1 MSRNLRRPRKVR
13 GDLGAPGDG
22 IPDSAP
28 CIHSG
33 MEVLRILL
41 GLVLLLPALGQDEEF
56 KTRLSPSERMTRP
69 HLEAAHRSATRFQRI
84 RRPIPERS
92 GFHDFRC
99 ILHAHAEDST
109 HTGGTR
115 PEMCGDAVR
124 AGVHGIL
131 LTDHFRPP
139 RDFMDSWR
147 FRTNGVLFIPG
158 SEVRGFLVHPPRS
171 ILGAMQLPTDRFVE
185 AVTQDDGMIFLS
197 HIEERPDHPLDGL
210 TGLEIYNR
218 HYDAKQDFRGMLT
231 LGLRMTDPDQAAELA
246 ALLKEFPDELLASQ
260 VQYPTAYL
268 EKWDEGTRTRRL
280 TGVAAND
287 CHHNQVLIVKMVDAD
302 TVRVGTLVD
311 KDESMQ
317 SISATLRPSIR
328 RLTRGRN
335 PGDILVRLDFDPYFR
350 SFRNVSTHVLAP
362 SLEEAAL
369 RRSLREGRAYVSHDW
384 MCDPTGFQ
392 FETHGGWMGDEVA
405 WHPGLEL
412 RARLPVP
419 AQIRILRHGEEIAS
433 GHGTRF
439 GVKAPG
445 PGAYR
450 VEAWLEIGGELRPWI
465 YSNPIYLR

>member
-1 MSRNLRRPRKVR
+1 
-13 GDLGAPGDG
+13 
-22 IPDSAP
+22 
-28 CIHSG
+28 
-33 MEVLRILL
+33 
-41 GLVLLLPALGQDEEF
+41 
-56 KTRLSPSERMTRP
+56 
-69 HLEAAHRSATRFQRI
+69 
-84 RRPIPERS
+84 
-92 GFHDFRC
+92 
-99 ILHAHAEDST
+99 
-109 HTGGTR
+109 
-115 PEMCGDAVR
+115 MCGDAVR

-147 FRTNGVLFIPG
+147 FKTNGVLFMPG
-158 SEVRGFLVHPPRS
+158 SEVRGFLAYPSRS
-171 ILGAMQLPTDRFVE
+171 ILGAMDLPTDRFVQ
-185 AVTQDDGMIFLS
+185 AVTQEEGLIFLS

-218 HYDAKQDFRGMLT
+218 HYDAKQDFRGLLT

-260 VQYPTAYL
+260 VQYPFPYL

-287 CHHNQVLIVKMVDAD
+287 CHHNQILIVKMVDAD

-317 SISATLRPSIR
+317 SVSATLRPSIR
-328 RLTRGRN
+328 RLTRGRS

-350 SFRNVSTHVLAP
+350 SFRNVSTHILAP
-362 SLEEAAL
+362 SLDEAAL

-392 FETHGGWMGDEVA
+392 FETDGGWMGDEVV
-405 WHPGLEL
+405 WRPGLEL
-412 RARLPVP
+412 RARLGVP
-419 AQIRILRHGEEIAS
+419 AQIRILRHGEVVAS

-439 GVKAPG
+439 AARATG

-450 VEAWLEIGGELRPWI
+450 LEAWLEIGGELRPWI